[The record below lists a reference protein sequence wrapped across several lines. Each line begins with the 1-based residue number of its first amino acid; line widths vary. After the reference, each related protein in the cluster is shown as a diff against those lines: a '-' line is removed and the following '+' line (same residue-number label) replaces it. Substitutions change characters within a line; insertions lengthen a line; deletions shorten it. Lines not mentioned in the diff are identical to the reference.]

1 MRKILPVL
9 FILFLL
15 TSNSWATV
23 GWNKTLPQSS
33 ENPQAI
39 SPDVIENNTAVDL
52 MLQNYRDG
60 KVSISLISTS
70 EIDIGAGGVM
80 LSNSGGSTRLMV
92 ANTTVTA
99 MSSTNIDTGSISP
112 SSTYYIYAYASSTTA
127 TTFSVIYSASSTSPT
142 GITYYAKLGSFTT
155 DGSSNFVSASSN
167 VNTQVGLGSYS
178 NAYGVNSVYTAATD
192 GFVFASGTTSSSS
205 QTYMNCLESGNPI
218 QYALMYQN
226 LWIMNC
232 SMAIKKGDT
241 WEVTTGGA
249 GFNSTTVKWI
259 SLGS

>member
-1 MRKILPVL
+1 MRKILSVL
-9 FILFLL
+9 SILFLL

-39 SPDVIENNTAVDL
+39 SPDVIENNTALDL

-60 KVSISLISTS
+60 LVTVKLISTS

-99 MSSTNIDTGSISP
+99 ISSTNIDTGTISA
-112 SSTYYIYAYASSTTA
+112 SSTYYLYAYASSTTA
-127 TTFSVIYSASSTSPT
+127 TTFSVIFSASSTSPT
-142 GITYYAKLGSFTT
+142 GVTYYALLGSFTT
-155 DGSSNFVSASSN
+155 DGSKNFVSASSN
-167 VNTQVGLGSYS
+167 VNPQVGFGSWTSNTINTIYQANTDGIVTCIVNPSAQGVTYIYTDSNSTPTTARTEMYQTAQGFVISPVRKNDYYECYVAATPNSYS
-178 NAYGVNSVYTAATD
+178 EY
-192 GFVFASGTTSSSS
+192 F
-205 QTYMNCLESGNPI
+205 L
-218 QYALMYQN
+218 
-226 LWIMNC
+226 
-232 SMAIKKGDT
+232 
-241 WEVTTGGA
+241 
-249 GFNSTTVKWI
+249 